1 MRLTILVSVFLM
13 LMGMSCKTKTVYVPV
28 ETIEREKE
36 YIDRWSRDSIYLHDS
51 IYVEKKGDTLW
62 FEKYKTIYKEKLVRD
77 SIFITDSVRVEV
89 PYAVI
94 ETKEVNRLKT
104 WQTVL
109 MCLGAALIG
118 YLGFRVIHFMK

>member
-1 MRLTILVSVFLM
+1 MRLIIFVSIFVLLM
-13 LMGMSCKTKTVYVPV
+13 AASCKTKTVYVPV
-28 ETIEREKE
+28 ETVEREKE
-36 YIDRWSRDSIYLHDS
+36 YIDRWRRDSIYLHDS

-62 FEKYKTIYKEKLVRD
+62 VEKYKTIYKERLVRD

-104 WQTVL
+104 WQTIL

-118 YLGFRVIHFMK
+118 YLSFRVIRFLK